1 MSATLGRLFFRVS
14 RPMAIRSALQATIR
28 SNVLARLPLTANR
41 SKTTKAAEKVATPK
55 STPKSTTAGKATTTK
70 ATTKATTTRKAAA
83 AKTKKPAAA
92 ASKKKSAVTAK
103 AKPKKVVKLLSAEQ
117 KEAKLQKRQKEKA
130 LETRKL
136 KKEQALKPPFR
147 TMGQISGYNVY
158 VSEWTSA
165 RQGQGPHLITSELAS
180 EWKALPEAQ
189 KAVRLLKQ
197 QQWVIIYA
205 DAK

>member
-1 MSATLGRLFFRVS
+1 
-14 RPMAIRSALQATIR
+14 MAIRSALQATIR

-41 SKTTKAAEKVATPK
+41 SKTTKVAEKVATPK
-55 STPKSTTAGKATTTK
+55 SKTKSTTAGKATATK

-92 ASKKKSAVTAK
+92 ASKKKSAVKAK
-103 AKPKKVVKLLSAEQ
+103 AKPKKVVKTLTAEQ
-117 KEAKLQKRQKEKA
+117 KEAKLQKRREQKA
-130 LETRKL
+130 LETRRL
-136 KKEQALKPPFR
+136 KKQEALKPPFA
-147 TMGQISGYNVY
+147 TMGQLSGYNVF
-158 VSEWTSA
+158 VSESTSG
-165 RQGQGPHLITSELAS
+165 RHGTHLITHELAS

-205 DAK
+205 DAQ